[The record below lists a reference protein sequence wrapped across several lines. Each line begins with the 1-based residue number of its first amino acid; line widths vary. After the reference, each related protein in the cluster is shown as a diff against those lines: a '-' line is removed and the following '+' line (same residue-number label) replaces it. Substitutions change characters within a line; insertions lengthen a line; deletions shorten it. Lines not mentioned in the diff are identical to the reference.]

1 MLGQKSLIENKCPGF
16 HADKH
21 GIPNIA
27 LSFGTGSGT
36 DSKNKSQGWLAS
48 WVFLMHHEH

>member
-1 MLGQKSLIENKCPGF
+1 MLGQKSLIGNKCPGF

-27 LSFGTGSGT
+27 LFFGNGSGT
-36 DSKNKSQGWLAS
+36 VSEIKQGVAG
-48 WVFLMHHEH
+48 